1 MIASRWRLRR
11 LLVFEAQQLILEA
24 ARRTK
29 QMDGEFVDLTTS
41 RRHSYAFQKLCENGN
56 SLKLILRYEAQL
68 NRSYNKALEQ
78 LQKLQA
84 NRPPA
89 PPPAPSEDPV
99 GSFGNPPPQP
109 PNPAPPPYR
118 APTVM
123 EGFPVPGR
131 KHRPCNRSPRP
142 RLKPVDGIVSFERD
156 TSA

>member
-1 MIASRWRLRR
+1 MTDSYRVAWAFKNLNDNGPS
-11 LLVFEAQQLILEA
+11 
-24 ARRTK
+24 
-29 QMDGEFVDLTTS
+29 LT
-41 RRHSYAFQKLCENGN
+41 
-56 SLKLILRYEAQL
+56 LILRYEAQL

-109 PNPAPPPYR
+109 PNPVPPPYR

-123 EGFPVPGR
+123 EGFPVPVE
-131 KHRPCNRSPRP
+131 KTPPM
-142 RLKPVDGIVSFERD
+142 
-156 TSA
+156 